1 MEAVAGQLA
10 RRVVRRGVE
19 LTWAAA
25 GPAAKG
31 VPARPLRSLNG
42 LERRLGLPFPICS
55 PVDLALLLTQ
65 VRCYDVVHLHECL
78 YLANQAV
85 VAAAGVSWAP
95 GVVTQHVAPI
105 PCPGR

>member
-31 VPARPLRSLNG
+31 VPARPLRSLNL

-78 YLANQAV
+78 YLANQAGV
-85 VAAAGVSWAP
+85 PAARGSRTPAGGTP
-95 GVVTQHVAPI
+95 QGP
-105 PCPGR
+105 P